1 MITSQDKQ
9 HAVLASLAA
18 GFTEMAEGT
27 VEAGGYVHTKLG
39 EARKRFLAA
48 ASYYKAIGFA
58 EDDLAKATEIFDQA
72 EAMVKKTFGKSRIH
86 EDAVCISIAAALAHE
101 VHAQG
106 KIGDYGYGKLSSA
119 FEYLKKATDTYAG
132 KKYQGPAIRRAA
144 RVSERAVDL
153 VSTAFAPP
161 RVRRPSAGR
170 MRGRDGRFIAA

>member
-27 VEAGGYVHTKLG
+27 VEAGGYVHTKLT

-48 ASYYKAIGFA
+48 ASYCKAVGFT

-86 EDAVCISIAAALAHE
+86 EDAVYLSIAAALADE
-101 VHAQG
+101 VYRQG
-106 KIGDYGYGKLSSA
+106 KLGDFGYGKLSSG
-119 FEYLKKATDTYAG
+119 FDFLKKATDSYAG
-132 KKYQGPAIRRAA
+132 KKYQGPAIRKAGC
-144 RVSERAVDL
+144 VSERMVEL
-153 VSTAFAPP
+153 VRATYAPP
-161 RVRRPSAGR
+161 RVRRPSGGR